1 MPLMF
6 EEILKYL
13 TFIDDPIISLFGQ
26 FVLPWFGAAKTW
38 HNELLLQAWYWYQP
52 AASIKFLQINIFSNF
67 FPI

>member
-26 FVLPWFGAAKTW
+26 FVLP
-38 HNELLLQAWYWYQP
+38 
-52 AASIKFLQINIFSNF
+52 
-67 FPI
+67 